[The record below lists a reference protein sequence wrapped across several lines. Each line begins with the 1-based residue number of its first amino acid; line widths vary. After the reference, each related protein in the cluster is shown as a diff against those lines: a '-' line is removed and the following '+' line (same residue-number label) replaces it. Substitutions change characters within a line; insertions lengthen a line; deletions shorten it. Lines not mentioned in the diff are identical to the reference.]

1 MTERVKVLITRSDSS
16 RFSLDWCAPSEPQAP
31 VFVLVP
37 AMGVQARFYR
47 SFAAALAATGCGVAV
62 VEQRGHE
69 ETDRTVPGRRL
80 DFGYAELADD
90 LDAAVDLA
98 RARAPGTPLVV
109 VGHSLGAHVACVS
122 VARRPGTVDALVF
135 VAAGSVHWRLW
146 PRRFLALTQAFVA
159 LAALVGH
166 FPGQRLGFA
175 GREARGVMRDWGR
188 LARTGRLTYG
198 RPPTDA
204 GRALAGLELPVL
216 VVSIEGDTLAPQP
229 AVDGL
234 AALLPSARVTR
245 RHVAVGTSTSPH
257 FGWARHHESVV
268 AAMSNWSSE
277 WLRSTPH

>member
-1 MTERVKVLITRSDSS
+1 MTGREQVLTTRSDHS
-16 RFSLDWCAPSEPQAP
+16 RFCLDWWAPTRPDAP

-37 AMGVQARFYR
+37 AMGVKVRFYR
-47 SFAAALAATGCGVAV
+47 SFATALADTGCGVAV

-69 ETDRTVPGRRL
+69 EMDRTVPGRRV

-122 VARRPGTVDALVF
+122 AARRPGMVDALVF

-159 LAALVGH
+159 LAAVVGH

-204 GRALAGLELPVL
+204 GRALAGLDLPVL
-216 VVSIEGDTLAPQP
+216 VVSIEDDTLAPQP

-234 AALLPSARVTR
+234 AALLPTARVTR
-245 RHVAVGTSTSPH
+245 RHLAVSTSTSPH
-257 FGWARHHESVV
+257 FGWARHSEPVI
-268 AAMSNWSSE
+268 AAISNWSSE